1 MKKILPYIGLGL
13 ISLIPLLWF
22 KGDLIIAHGD
32 DALFLNPGAC
42 FNSIKWSWD
51 TFFYN
56 CGGANNSMPLLFP
69 LSLFWFL
76 FTKLGIGLAV
86 IERIWLVV
94 VWFLTGFS
102 ILYLGRILNLRPI
115 ASFFAMVLYLVNIF
129 VAQQP
134 LIYNFRLPYMT
145 LPLFLAFTIK
155 GLYPGNNMIKY
166 IILFSLSTI
175 LLVSAWTNPP
185 WILPSFILISFYLLY
200 RLISAENKGE
210 RLRVIFFI
218 LGIALFTS
226 LLNLWWFI
234 PNLFTFS
241 KSIGSIRGLN
251 LNIFIG
257 RGFYE
262 VFRFLKSW
270 AFGYSGYEYHK
281 AYYNSWIIILASYL
295 IPIIVFSSLFRRG
308 KGFRD
313 YWFFIFM
320 SLLFMFLAKGPL
332 PPLGGIY
339 NYMFRNLPGFVMF
352 REPYTKF
359 MPIVIL
365 AFAILFGDSVNWL
378 INIMGNKFKHYS
390 SIYFSVSVFF
400 IVCIAGVP
408 IFTKNIFW
416 QRQNGWK
423 ENKGERSAYVRIP
436 EYWYLARD
444 WFKSHFKDGNLFA
457 LPRSTGVYNWSSGF
471 NSSGTVAKYLL
482 DTPIISCSGNSNTAL
497 RLVNAIYDTF
507 VEDRG
512 NLCYLLRLFNISY
525 IVHDKDIYTNTNWRF
540 HDVNYLPPHVMEKR
554 LKKQGGLDI
563 QETIGHLDFYK
574 IKDEY
579 YLPKIYVANNLSY
592 IDGTLSDLVL
602 APLEEYYLGR
612 PALLLKEGSPI
623 KTLPV
628 DLVKR
633 INNHISVSR
642 GIGCGDRS
650 IMKVLESGDY
660 NIFLKLV
667 PNFINQIETSKSRI
681 DVDLTALIPK
691 GKYNPN
697 SISSYDYK
705 IYPYGIVLALPFD
718 GVPQEDEYLQIKDFE
733 PDGEDIDTD
742 LTQYPYLGLCYRVED
757 PDVQTLQLTLGIDI
771 DGDGKENFWL
781 RDIFERPAPTK
792 FSYFYY
798 DACGKAQRMLQLL
811 VQKGELKIDRD
822 IEYYH
827 AVKLEIYPHK
837 LWGVD
842 CSQDSRNYNFYLKD
856 LGFFGKYAPLKS
868 LIIKDRVLDDFSQE
882 KEMVIKSDTKEVVL
896 YIEPVDLTEYNQIE
910 FQWQGMEKNS
920 LINVKLDIDIDNDS
934 LPDREEVVYTFNGST
949 EVVSHLVD
957 FRNIMTMGYEDI
969 PGVRLLS
976 VHWSSDNLEPSEIR
990 KNLERLIIYRWN
1002 PVKDYKNFSFKDY
1015 IFSLNNRRYTA
1026 EFSSLGNTRSKGII
1040 VQYENINLIS
1050 GRNIIENLLA
1060 ENDPFYLEW
1069 VCFKKSKPRQIPEED
1084 LPRIKWQK
1092 INPTEYMVNVT
1103 GATGSFLLVFSES
1116 FHNEWKAYILPN
1128 KTEVKEHIPVNGY
1141 AQGWW
1146 VGEGSPDFQILIRY
1160 RPQVWASAGYII
1172 SGITLLGCLIYLCC
1186 RK

>member
-1 MKKILPYIGLGL
+1 MRRLLPYIGLGL

-22 KGDLIIAHGD
+22 KKGLIIAHGD
-32 DALFLNPGAC
+32 DALFLDPGA
-42 FNSIKWSWD
+42 FFESIKWSWD

-56 CGGANNSMPLLFP
+56 CGGANNSMPLIFP

-76 FTKLGIGLAV
+76 LSKSGIGLAM
-86 IERIWLVV
+86 IEMVWLTG
-94 VWFLTGFS
+94 VWFFTGLS
-102 ILYLGRILNLRPI
+102 VLYLGRILNLRPI

-155 GLYPGNNMIKY
+155 GLDHGNNIIKY
-166 IILFSLSTI
+166 IILFSISTI

-218 LGIALFTS
+218 SGTALFTS

-262 VFRFLKSW
+262 AFRFLKSW

-281 AYYNSWIIILASYL
+281 LYYNSWVVILTSYL

-332 PPLGGIY
+332 PPLGTVY
-339 NYMFRNLPGFVMF
+339 DYMFRKIPGFVMF

-365 AFAILFGDSVNWL
+365 SFAIFFGDSVSWI
-378 INIMGNKFKHYS
+378 INRCRRNI
-390 SIYFSVSVFF
+390 SIYFSLSVFF
-400 IVCIAGVP
+400 VVCIAGMPV
-408 IFTKNIFW
+408 FTRDIFW

-436 EYWYLARD
+436 EYWHLARD

-497 RLVNAIYDTF
+497 RLLNAIYDAF

-512 NLCYLLRLFNISY
+512 NLCYLLRVFNISY

-579 YLPKIYVANNLSY
+579 YLPKIYAANNLSY

-612 PALLLKEGSPI
+612 PALLLKEESPI
-623 KTLPV
+623 EVLPT
-628 DLVKR
+628 DLINQ
-633 INNHISVSR
+633 INNHIYVSR
-642 GIGCGDRS
+642 GIRYGDRS
-650 IMKVLESGDY
+650 VVKVLGSGNY
-660 NIFLKLV
+660 NVFLKLV
-667 PNFINQIETSKSRI
+667 PNFINQIEASEFRI
-681 DVDLTALIPK
+681 DVDLADLIPK
-691 GKYNPN
+691 GRYNPS

-705 IYPYGIVLALPFD
+705 IHPYGVVLTLPFD
-718 GVPQEDEYLQIKDFE
+718 GGPQEDEYLQIKDFE
-733 PDGEDIDTD
+733 PDGKDIDID
-742 LTQYPYLGLCYRVED
+742 LTQYPYLGFCYKIDD
-757 PDVQTLQLTLGIDI
+757 PEVQTLQLTLGIDI
-771 DGDGKENFWL
+771 DGDGKENLWL

-798 DACGKAQRMLQLL
+798 NACGKAQRILQLL
-811 VQKGELKIDRD
+811 VQKGELQIDRD

-842 CSQDSRNYNFYLKD
+842 CLQNSCNYNFYLKD
-856 LGFFGKYAPLKS
+856 LKFFSNYTSSKDL
-868 LIIKDRVLDDFSQE
+868 LIKDRGLDIFMPDE
-882 KEMVIKSDTKEVVL
+882 RMVIKRDTKEVVL
-896 YIEPVDLTEYNQIE
+896 YTEPVDLMEYNQIE
-910 FQWQGMEKNS
+910 FQWQGMEVNS
-920 LINVKLDIDIDNDS
+920 LINVELDIDIDNDG
-934 LPDREEVVYTFNGST
+934 LADREEVVYTFNTST
-949 EVVSHLVD
+949 EVVSHLID
-957 FRNIMTMGYEDI
+957 FRNVMTMGYEGI
-969 PGVRLLS
+969 SGVRLLGI
-976 VHWSSDNLEPSEIR
+976 HWSSDDLELGEIR
-990 KNLERLIIYRWN
+990 RNLERLIIYRQA
-1002 PVKDYKNFSFKDY
+1002 PVKDYKNLYFKDY

-1040 VQYENINLIS
+1040 MQYENIDLIS
-1050 GRNIIENLLA
+1050 GRNIVENLLA
-1060 ENDPFYLEW
+1060 ENDPFYLDW
-1069 VCFKKSKPRQIPEED
+1069 ICFKKSKPRQIPEED

-1092 INPTEYMVNVT
+1092 INPTEYMIDVT
-1103 GATGSFLLVFSES
+1103 GAFGPFLLVFSES
-1116 FHNEWKAYILPN
+1116 FHNEWRAYILPD
-1128 KTEVKEHIPVNGY
+1128 KTEVKKHIPVNGY

-1146 VGEGSPDFQILIRY
+1146 VGEVSPDFQILIRY
-1160 RPQVWASAGYII
+1160 RPQVWTNMGWII
-1172 SGITLLGCLIYLCC
+1172 SGITLLGCLIYLC
-1186 RK
+1186 RKKAR